1 MTTQTFIPEIRT
13 LSLGPMDNN
22 VYVVVDP
29 DTQRGV
35 IVDASHDAARIAQ
48 TAQGVQ
54 VEYILITHGDADHV
68 DALEE
73 LKRLFP
79 VPVGIHAAD
88 RDRLATPPDF
98 TIEDGQTITFGNA
111 SLTALFTPGHTP
123 GSICLYTPGTLL
135 AGDTLFPGGPG
146 NTRGDKQK
154 FEQIIASIRDKLF
167 VLPDDTAVLPGHG
180 SATTIG
186 NEKPSLDEWVAR
198 GW

>member
-1 MTTQTFIPEIRT
+1 MTTQTSIPEIRT
-13 LSLGPMDNN
+13 LRLGPMDNN

-35 IVDASHDAARIAQ
+35 IVDASHDAAQIAQ

-54 VEYILITHGDADHV
+54 VEYILITHGDIDHI

-73 LKRLFP
+73 LHRLFP

-88 RDRLATPPDF
+88 AGQLSTPPDF
-98 TIEDGQTITFGNA
+98 QIEDGQKITFGNS
-111 SLTALFTPGHTP
+111 SLEAFYTPGHTP

-146 NTRGDKQK
+146 NTRGDKKK
-154 FEQIIASIRDKLF
+154 FEQIIGSIREKLF

-180 SATTIG
+180 DATTIG
-186 NEKPSLDEWVAR
+186 SEKPSLDEWIAR

>member
-54 VEYILITHGDADHV
+54 VEYILITHGDADHI

-88 RDRLATPPDF
+88 GDRLATPPDF

>member
-1 MTTQTFIPEIRT
+1 MTRRQSTPEIRT
-13 LSLGPMDNN
+13 LLLGPMDNN
-22 VYVVVDP
+22 VYVMVDP

-48 TAQGVQ
+48 TAEGVQ
-54 VEYILITHGDADHV
+54 VEYILITHGDVDHI

-79 VPVGIHAAD
+79 VSVGIHAAD
-88 RDRLATPPDF
+88 AGRLSTPPDF

-154 FEQIIASIRDKLF
+154 FEQIINSIREKLF
-167 VLPDDTAVLPGHG
+167 VLPDETVVLPGHG
-180 SATTIG
+180 SGTTIG